1 MTAPRY
7 RPPTRRADL
16 GPALARLSTLVP
28 LTAEDEVYVRGLDDW
43 RADPPGVVLAR
54 NQRPPTPR
62 LLIDGWAARVR
73 LLDDGRRQIF
83 NFILPGEFIGLPLR
97 GRPGA
102 CITVS
107 MTAVQTLDATPVWKG
122 LVEGRLSPRLN
133 QAVQLA
139 ASIEDVWLMD
149 QVVRLGRHSAY
160 ERICHLV
167 MELYQRAQAIG
178 AASGNRMSFPLT
190 QEMLADAT
198 GLSVVHVNRVLQ
210 QLRSEAL
217 VEIAHG
223 HLTLMKPDALAMI
236 GGGGSASAT

>member
-7 RPPTRRADL
+7 RPPTRRADMA
-16 GPALARLSTLVP
+16 PALARLSSLIP
-28 LTAEDEVYVRGLDDW
+28 LKTEDEVYLRGLDDW
-43 RADPPGVVLAR
+43 RADPPGVELAR
-54 NQRPPTPR
+54 NQRPTTPR

-73 LLDDGRRQIF
+73 ILEDGRRQIF

-102 CITVS
+102 CVALSLTP
-107 MTAVQTLDATPVWKG
+107 VQTLDAAPVWKA
-122 LVEGRLSPRLN
+122 LLDGRLSPRLS

-139 ASIEDVWLMD
+139 AAVEDVWLMD

-167 MELYQRAQAIG
+167 MELYQRAAAIG
-178 AASGNRMSFPLT
+178 AASGNRMAFPLT
-190 QEMLADAT
+190 QEVLADAT

-210 QLRSEAL
+210 QLRGEGL

-223 HLTLMKPDALAMI
+223 HLTLMQPDALAVI
-236 GGGGSASAT
+236 ARCSARS